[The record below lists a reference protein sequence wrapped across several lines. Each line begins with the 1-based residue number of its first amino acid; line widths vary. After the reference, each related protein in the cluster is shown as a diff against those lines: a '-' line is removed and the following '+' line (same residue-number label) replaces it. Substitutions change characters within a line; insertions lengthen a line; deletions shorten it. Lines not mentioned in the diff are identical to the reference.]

1 MWLPKW
7 PRKKRKPVLRRKN
20 MDRATI
26 KSLAEF
32 LNSAEVEK
40 REVLKITNEHP
51 DLTVEQAYEI
61 QEQLV
66 QLKLEQGYEIVGPK
80 MGLTSQAKMKQM
92 NVNEPIYGYVFDY
105 MVVSGNEISMKD
117 YIHPKVEAEIAFIL
131 GKDIEGP
138 GVTGAQV
145 LAATEYV
152 LPALEIIDS
161 RYKDFQFTLP
171 DVVADNASSSGVV
184 FGNTLKRPDEFEL
197 DLVGVTLSIN
207 GQIRDLGAGAAVL
220 GHPANSVAMLAN
232 MLARKGLKLKA
243 GQVIL
248 TGGIT
253 GAVMLQAGDTVTAKF
268 GGMGTVDFIVK
279 E

>member
-1 MWLPKW
+1 
-7 PRKKRKPVLRRKN
+7 

>member
-1 MWLPKW
+1 MNKAVMRDIARSLINAEIE
-7 PRKKRKPVLRRKN
+7 KK
-20 MDRATI
+20 
-26 KSLAEF
+26 
-32 LNSAEVEK
+32 
-40 REVLKITNEHP
+40 EVLKITNAHP
-51 DLTVEQAYEI
+51 DMDVDSAYGV

-66 QLKLEQGYEIVGPK
+66 QMKLEEGYRILGPK

-92 NVNEPIYGYVFDY
+92 NVNEPIYGYIFDY
-105 MVVSGNEISMKD
+105 MVVNGQELSMSD
-117 YIHPKVEAEIAFIL
+117 LIHPKVEAEIALIL

-152 LPALEIIDS
+152 VPALEIIDS
-161 RYKDFQFTLP
+161 RYQNFQFTLP
-171 DVVADNASSSGVV
+171 DVIADNASSSRVV
-184 FGNTLKRPDEFEL
+184 FGSTIKRPDDLEL

-207 GQIRDLGAGAAVL
+207 GQIKDLGAGAAVV

-232 MLARKGLKLKA
+232 MLSRKGLKLKA

-253 GAVMLQAGDTVTAKF
+253 GAILLNVGDSVSAKYD
-268 GGMGTVDFIVK
+268 GLGSVDFIVK